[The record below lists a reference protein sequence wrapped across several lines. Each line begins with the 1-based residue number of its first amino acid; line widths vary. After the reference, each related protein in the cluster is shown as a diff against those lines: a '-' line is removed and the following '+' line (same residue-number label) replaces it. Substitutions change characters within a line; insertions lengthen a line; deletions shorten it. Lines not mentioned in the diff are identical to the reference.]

1 MQERPEHD
9 WWRLWQPRLSHL
21 VHIGASGSRPG
32 QVLRGMRSERADTTV
47 ASKLARTRTR
57 QRERRTWNLRAR
69 TTRASACKATIV
81 LAAVLFLARP
91 VTASAGASG
100 VGVSNRDFT
109 IGVIVAVVG
118 NMCISF
124 SYQFQKLAHKRN
136 VEKKPYTRLPLWWL
150 GLSLMLGGE
159 VGNFLAYGWAPAT
172 VVSPL
177 GAASVVVNALLAHVL
192 LGEKMTT
199 RNMLGVLLAILG
211 SIVIS
216 LTAPVSTLP
225 TDTAA
230 ADAEGGAASY
240 IYRSLVTWRAFIFLM
255 LVVTAALALAN
266 PCAHPRFVSEAF
278 RQQHVWCN
286 CLMCGLL
293 GCITVMGAK
302 GVSTALGQL
311 MQGNF
316 RMFVSTEC
324 WLTYSLI
331 VSAIISIVGQ
341 VNFLLRCPILVSAL
355 CPVRHELCSGQGR
368 CAQVCA
374 SVHVFPCLRLVS
386 ARCLGPCPWVWEY
399 GNIPKP
405 AHSHIPEPA
414 HPRNLPASYINSIFA
429 TGILGLSAR
438 RSSR

>member
-1 MQERPEHD
+1 MQERPN
-9 WWRLWQPRLSHL
+9 RQPRHSHL
-21 VHIGASGSRPG
+21 VHIGASGSCPG
-32 QVLRGMRSERADTTV
+32 QVLRGMRCERADTTV

-57 QRERRTWNLRAR
+57 QRDRRTWNLRAR
-69 TTRASACKATIV
+69 TTRVRGCKATIV
-81 LAAVLFLARP
+81 LAAVLSLARP

-311 MQGNF
+311 IQGNF

-341 VNFLLRCPILVSAL
+341 VNFLLRCPILLILLVLAL
-355 CPVRHELCSGQGR
+355 CPARHELCSGQGR
-368 CAQVCA
+368 CAQVRV

-386 ARCLGPCPWVWEY
+386 PRCLGPCPCVY
-399 GNIPKP
+399 SQTRTP
-405 AHSHIPEPA
+405 AQECRSTF
-414 HPRNLPASYINSIFA
+414 S
-429 TGILGLSAR
+429 TGPSWPGRKSCCLELDALR
-438 RSSR
+438 CTCMY